1 MPSTQ
6 GRGSGHWF
14 WCFIKV
20 TVWRYG
26 LPFQTG
32 KRSEDHLS
40 WLMIKLSIWW
50 HDFSCLFPAT
60 LQKSYLEPG
69 WHVEWVKAGDR
80 REDGCCDPD
89 RVWHQVS
96 PCQGSRRSWG
106 GTSLQ
111 HLAVVEVGS
120 GKPSVVM
127 KRQNER
133 CARMFSASQRQ
144 KVQRKQ
150 KSVMRIKV
158 VEIGPE
164 IESKRNP
171 KYRSRERVP
180 QQVSKQSFK
189 GSQVDESGEPQG
201 PLREL
206 RRARGVKVPSCSP
219 CYRYVTHCFLDT
231 QIVVALPNNHHP
243 SRPQSIFGSCNV
255 SQN

>member
-1 MPSTQ
+1 M
-6 GRGSGHWF
+6 
-14 WCFIKV
+14 
-20 TVWRYG
+20 
-26 LPFQTG
+26 
-32 KRSEDHLS
+32 
-40 WLMIKLSIWW
+40 
-50 HDFSCLFPAT
+50 
-60 LQKSYLEPG
+60 
-69 WHVEWVKAGDR
+69 
-80 REDGCCDPD
+80 
-89 RVWHQVS
+89 
-96 PCQGSRRSWG
+96 
-106 GTSLQ
+106 
-111 HLAVVEVGS
+111 
-120 GKPSVVM
+120 VM

-133 CARMFSASQRQ
+133 CAQMFSDSQRQ

-164 IESKRNP
+164 IESRRNP

-206 RRARGVKVPSCSP
+206 RRGPWSQISFLFP
-219 CYRYVTHCFLDT
+219 MLQIHHQNNESTHSFLNT
-231 QIVVALPNNHHP
+231 QIVVALPNNHQP